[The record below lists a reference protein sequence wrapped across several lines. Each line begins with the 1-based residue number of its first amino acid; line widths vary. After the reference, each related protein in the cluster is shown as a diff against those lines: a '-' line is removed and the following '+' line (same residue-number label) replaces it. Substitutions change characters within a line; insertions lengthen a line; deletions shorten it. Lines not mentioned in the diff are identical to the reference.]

1 MKKKLEADLMSIAH
15 RVLQM
20 KNKSD
25 INQLCIETRRL
36 YEKLAI
42 LQFVEEHFEGAKPT
56 IGQAEVVAK
65 MKQFFEENHL
75 TESKPATSKV
85 EIVADKVVEEE
96 VLEEEVVD
104 QETEEDG
111 IVVEESTPEVEN
123 EFNETEPDEEDEI
136 AAEESTSEV
145 ENEFNETEPDKKGE
159 DIIAD
164 EPVKLEDF
172 GFLPAFELDVES
184 EAEPEAPKKLESI
197 QISFEDLLG
206 TDYTQTHFVRV
217 EQKKSQENPL
227 DFELPKVVSIPKEIE
242 DLLDKIQTSPE
253 DLEPKNVITTEK
265 LARVISIGLNDR
277 IAFVK
282 HLFGN
287 SDEDYNRVMN
297 QLITFDSFEEVQTFI
312 NDMVKPDYGD
322 WHGKEEYEQRF
333 IEIIEKKFA

>member
-25 INQLCIETRRL
+25 INQLCIETRKL

-75 TESKPATSKV
+75 TEFKPTNSKV
-85 EIVADKVVEEE
+85 EIVANNVVEKVVVKEEII
-96 VLEEEVVD
+96 EEEVVAPD
-104 QETEEDG
+104 IEEDE
-111 IVVEESTPEVEN
+111 IADEESTPPTEV
-123 EFNETEPDEEDEI
+123 EFNETEPDEEGEGEEI
-136 AAEESTSEV
+136 IE
-145 ENEFNETEPDKKGE
+145 
-159 DIIAD
+159 D
-164 EPVKLEDF
+164 EPVKLDDIE
-172 GFLPAFELDVES
+172 FLPAFELDI
-184 EAEPEAPKKLESI
+184 EAEEIPETPKKLESM
-197 QISFEDLLG
+197 QISFEELLG
-206 TDYTQTHFVRV
+206 SDYKETHFVKV
-217 EQKKSQENPL
+217 DHNKANPL
-227 DFELPKVVSIPKEIE
+227 DFELPKEASIQKERE
-242 DLLDKIQTSPE
+242 DLLAEIKVSPK
-253 DLEPKNVITTEK
+253 DIEPKNVATIDKQATG
-265 LARVISIGLNDR
+265 IPIGLNDR

-297 QLITFDSFEEVQTFI
+297 QLITFDSFEEAQNFI
-312 NDMVKPDYGD
+312 EDMVKPDYGD
-322 WHGKEEYEQRF
+322 WQGKEEYEQRF